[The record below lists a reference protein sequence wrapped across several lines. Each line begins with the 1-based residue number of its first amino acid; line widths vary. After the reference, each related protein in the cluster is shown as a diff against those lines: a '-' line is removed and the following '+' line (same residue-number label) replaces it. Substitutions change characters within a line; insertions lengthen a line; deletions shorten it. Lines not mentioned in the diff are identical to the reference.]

1 MEGKLSM
8 RHGFKSGLLFLSSAL
23 AIGSASAR
31 QIPSRRFVDYA
42 NSPAPAAPRAVES
55 FPIDGG
61 KYSVQ
66 LDVSQVPELA
76 DWARQTLIPVVQDWY
91 PKIIALLPSPKFKPP
106 RHFSIT
112 FKKDMQ
118 GVANTAGTK
127 ITAAG
132 PWYLHHLQD
141 EAVGSIVHEMVHI
154 VQQYDGNPVPGW
166 LVEGLADYIRF
177 YLFEPQVHGARIRPK
192 AAAKVRYDD
201 SYRLTANFLNWV
213 VEQGN
218 TDLILNLNAAMRQG
232 HYNEGLWPKLTG
244 HSLQQLGDAWKQ
256 ALLHKASHPAPAP

>member
-8 RHGFKSGLLFLSSAL
+8 RHGFKSGLLFLCSAL
-23 AIGSASAR
+23 AVGSAGAGQTR
-31 QIPSRRFVDYA
+31 RPRFVESA
-42 NSPAPAAPRAVES
+42 MPSAPPLPRLIES

-61 KYSVQ
+61 KYSVR
-66 LDVSQVPELA
+66 LDVSEVPELA

-91 PKIIALLPSPKFKPP
+91 PKIIALLPSPNFQPP
-106 RHFSIT
+106 RDFTIT

-118 GVANTAGTK
+118 GVANTSGTS

-132 PWYLHHLQD
+132 PWYLQHLQD
-141 EAVGSIVHEMVHI
+141 EAVGSIVHEMIHV
-154 VQQYDGNPVPGW
+154 VQQYCGNPVPGW

-177 YLFEPQVHGARIRPK
+177 YLFEPQVHGADIRPK

-201 SYRLTANFLNWV
+201 SYRVTANFLNWV

-218 TDLILNLNAAMRQG
+218 TDLILNLNAAMRQDR
-232 HYNEGLWPKLTG
+232 YNEDLWPKLTG
-244 HSLQQLGDAWKQ
+244 RSLQQLGDAWKL
-256 ALLHKASHPAPAP
+256 ALIHRASHPAPAP